1 MNKTGLLR
9 SWEEWSKKAEKDF
22 TAKLQG
28 KIIAISG
35 KCPECQH
42 QMLFP
47 YAPKIILGL
56 KVKTEILSREE
67 RTITISCTCNVK
79 HDTSTT
85 ARGCGAA
92 WKMGLEIKEN
102 GQIILTASTE
112 PADSNEGDF
121 WYTYNEKLL
130 ENLRAVSEKWQVGL
144 ASLVTLV
151 TGYSAIK
158 GRESIAKLPAWA
170 QITIGVLILSAVATQ
185 IIGAFFA
192 LKAAHGSPRM
202 GKHPD
207 SKWTYIFDEATLTL
221 KNLNITK
228 ILTFISILIFI
239 LAIGFTWYVPEKPI
253 SYLQVTYNEKDKI
266 CGELV
271 DIQETNLRIK
281 LNSFDDPTKIP
292 LQGIKSMELL
302 TECK

>member
-1 MNKTGLLR
+1 MDKTGSLR
-9 SWEEWSKKAEKDF
+9 PWEEWSKKAEKDF
-22 TAKLQG
+22 KAELQG

-35 KCPECQH
+35 KCPECKH
-42 QMLFP
+42 EMLFP
-47 YAPKIILGL
+47 YAPEIILGL
-56 KVKTEILSREE
+56 KGKTEILSREE
-67 RTITISCTCNVK
+67 KTITISCVCNVK

-102 GQIILTASTE
+102 GKVILTASTE
-112 PADSNEGDF
+112 PADSKEGDF

-130 ENLRAVSEKWQVGL
+130 ENLRSVAEKWQVGL
-144 ASLVTLV
+144 ATLVTIV

-170 QITIGVLILSAVATQ
+170 QITIGVLILLAVATQ
-185 IIGAFFA
+185 ITGTFYA
-192 LKAAHGSPRM
+192 LKAAQGTPRM

-207 SKWTYIFDEATLTL
+207 SKWTYIFDEATITL
-221 KNLNITK
+221 KNLNKAK

-253 SYLQVTYNEKDKI
+253 SYLQVSYNEKDKI

-271 DIQETNLRIK
+271 DVQETDLRIK
-281 LNSFDDPTKIP
+281 VNNFDDPTKIP
-292 LQGIKSMELL
+292 LQSIKAMELL
-302 TECK
+302 SECK